1 MNFAKFSKTPS
12 AENTSGRLLLLT
24 FLLLRCG
31 CNASSYFIHETLL
44 DNMQWMFLNTSFE
57 EKKEYAVSN
66 WINIM
71 LTLYRIGVI
80 TVWKLYRIVILF
92 TLPLRFASWFSYPI
106 AIIAQ
111 RSGVPIMY
119 RIGFHYDI
127 TTCEVSVFGV
137 ILVRIQCE
145 CQEIQTRIICGK
157 IQARIT
163 PNTDVFYAAYL
174 SSVETK
180 RCNLYEI
187 LFHLKSDTHLPK
199 KFSLFAWLKAL

>member
-12 AENTSGRLLLLT
+12 TENTSGRLLLLT

-80 TVWKLYRIVILF
+80 TVWKLYRIVTLF

-106 AIIAQ
+106 AIITQ

-119 RIGFHYDI
+119 RIGFHNDI

-145 CQEIQTRIICGK
+145 CQEIQTRITCGK
-157 IQARIT
+157 IRARIT
-163 PNTDVFYAAYL
+163 PNTDTFYAAYL

-180 RCNLYEI
+180 WCDLYEI
-187 LFHLKSDTHLPK
+187 LLHLKSDTHLPK
-199 KFSLFAWLKAL
+199 TFLLFAWLKAL